1 MTKTKLSVAALSKQ
15 LTGYLA
21 LRDSDPHVNPAKL
34 LAYDLTEKTARGE
47 VTLDQ
52 LENILT
58 EICNREIE
66 ARGVRL
72 AERSG
77 LNARDKWQAMVRKE
91 IKRQADKGF
100 ASFKTW
106 VESQAMGL
114 VVTAHPTFAL
124 PRAARDKIIAASDTQ
139 AGHAKSGKLKPAHLI
154 RTTPPTLLDEHGEAQ
169 NCISQMHGAIDTLNG
184 LILAQAQKSFA
195 SQWHKLTPQ
204 LVNVA
209 SWVGYDLDGRRDIQW
224 SDTIRLKLSEKAT
237 QLRLYTQAARDI
249 AADMGKT
256 QAPALVKFIAAADA
270 ACQHADAELA
280 AFAHNLDDKGQLV
293 AAANLLSTPHKTRWT
308 SAAPGMALLQKAM
321 AETKNKKLQI
331 RLATLRAQM
340 KRCGMGTAALH
351 LRVNAQQVLSAMS
364 AHVAITPGDR
374 LDSRTLL
381 KRVSR
386 FAEQAKC
393 VNTNLADLDV
403 ETSTVNRQLILA
415 AQIIKHIDADM
426 PIRFLIAEC
435 DQASIVLSA
444 LALARYYGVAER
456 LDISPLFETSKAL
469 RNGGRVVAQML
480 EQDAYRTH
488 VKMRGVIAI
497 QTGFSDAGRF
507 MGQVPAVLAI
517 ERLQSHLAAAIAE
530 SGLND
535 VRAVIFNTHGESAGR
550 GGHPGSLTER
560 MDYIMSPWVFN
571 RFEER
576 NIPLTHEFSFQG
588 GDGYLWFDNA
598 QLAEAGLMQLFAA
611 RFKDRSAAETDP
623 FYRDADFIW
632 DFYNEVI
639 NQQDSLYNDADYRFL
654 LSGFARNYLVAS
666 GSRPEIRQASEPL
679 SQSTFTPR
687 RIRAIPHNAL
697 LQQLSVPTHIHFGLG
712 RAGNVDPNR
721 FHAVFSSSAR
731 GRTILSMVQQ
741 VWERT
746 HLQIMAA
753 YGDVQDP
760 NFWISRALAHH
771 EDNDNWT
778 YRVVAHNLYQRN
790 ANARLR
796 QLIYRLRAD
805 GEIFARLMKGIGL
818 PIKLRLQADSHPASL
833 HQILCHAIR
842 LAVIMHAQTQAAA
855 LPVNAPPGATRGE
868 IMEKMCRHELGPV
881 LQILNETYPDH
892 EENGDWSTNLK
903 ERGSDAQ
910 SAPAISRRTVDT
922 LAHCHRLVHLTSVGL
937 MQGHNAYG

>member
-1 MTKTKLSVAALSKQ
+1 MTKTKLSVAALGKQ

-47 VTLDQ
+47 VNLDQ
-52 LENILT
+52 LENILI

-66 ARGVRL
+66 ARGGRL

-77 LNARDKWQAMVRKE
+77 LDELGKWQGRVRKE
-91 IKRQADKGF
+91 IKRRADQGF
-100 ASFKTW
+100 AAFKDWAET
-106 VESQAMGL
+106 EAMGL

-124 PRAARDKIIAASDTQ
+124 PRSARDRIVAATTKTAS
-139 AGHAKSGKLKPAHLI
+139 SRKLTAAQLI
-154 RTTPPTLLDEHGEAQ
+154 RTAPPTLLDEHGEAQ
-169 NCISQMHGAIDTLNG
+169 SCIAQMHGAIDGLNTQ
-184 LILAQAQKSFA
+184 ILAQAQKSFPN
-195 SQWHKLTPQ
+195 QWHKLTPQ
-204 LVNVA
+204 LVSVA

-237 QLRLYTQAARDI
+237 QIALYCKAARAI

-256 QAPALVKFIAAADA
+256 EAPSLTKFIAASHA
-270 ACQHADAELA
+270 ACQHAEAELA
-280 AFAHNLDDKGQLV
+280 AFGHNLDDKDLLV
-293 AAANLLSTPHKTRWT
+293 AAANLLSTPHRARWQ
-308 SAAPGMALLQKAM
+308 SAAAGMALLQKAIG
-321 AETKNKKLQI
+321 ETKNKKLQI
-331 RLATLRAQM
+331 RLATLKAQM

-386 FAEQAKC
+386 FAEQARAVK
-393 VNTNLADLDV
+393 TNLADLDI

-415 AQIIKHIDADM
+415 AQIVKHIDADM

-480 EQDAYRTH
+480 EQDAYRAH

-517 ERLQSHLAAAIAE
+517 ERLQSHLAAAIAD
-530 SGLND
+530 SGLGN

-576 NIPLTHEFSFQG
+576 KIPLTHEFSFQG
-588 GDGYLWFDNA
+588 GDGYLWFDNEA
-598 QLAEAGLMQLFAA
+598 LAEAGLMQLVAA
-611 RFKDRSAAETDP
+611 RFKDRSAAESDP
-623 FYRDADFIW
+623 FYKDADFIW

-712 RAGNVDPNR
+712 RAGNIDPDR
-721 FHAVFSSSAR
+721 FRAVFSSSAR

-741 VWERT
+741 VWART
-746 HLQIMAA
+746 HLQIIAA

-771 EDNDNWT
+771 DDADNWT

-805 GEIFARLMKGIGL
+805 GEIFARLMSAIGL
-818 PIKLRLQADSHPASL
+818 PIELRLQPQSSATTH

-842 LAVIMHAQTQAAA
+842 LAVIMHAQNEAAG

-892 EENGDWSTNLK
+892 DENGEWSQELK
-903 ERGSDAQ
+903 EPGRDEQA
-910 SAPAISRRTVDT
+910 APAVSRRKVAS
-922 LAHCHRLVHLTSVGL
+922 LAHCQKLVHLTSVGL
-937 MQGHNAYG
+937 MQSFNAYG

>member
-1 MTKTKLSVAALSKQ
+1 MTQKNMSVAGLSQQ

-21 LRDSDPHVNPAKL
+21 LRSSDPHVNPAKL
-34 LAYDLTEKTARGE
+34 LAYDLAEKTATGE
-47 VTLDQ
+47 VTLAQ
-52 LENILT
+52 LENILMD
-58 EICNREIE
+58 ICSREMHR
-66 ARGVRL
+66 RGAGL
-72 AERSG
+72 AARSG
-77 LNARDKWQAMVRKE
+77 LNDFSKWQARTKKE
-91 IKRQADKGF
+91 IKQRAEQGF
-100 ASFKTW
+100 ASFKKW
-106 VESQAMGL
+106 VESEAIGL

-124 PRAARDKIIAASDTQ
+124 TQAAREAIIAATKPGQ
-139 AGHAKSGKLKPAHLI
+139 KPRRLSGDAVI
-154 RTTPPTLLDEHGEAQ
+154 RTAPPSLIDEHGEAQ
-169 NCISQMHGAIDTLNG
+169 ACIGKMHSAIDALNAM
-184 LILAQAQKSFA
+184 ILAQAQKSFA
-195 SQWHKLTPQ
+195 DKWQTLTPHM
-204 LVNVA
+204 VSVA

-224 SDTIRLKLSEKAT
+224 SDTIRLKLSEKAA
-237 QLRLYTQAARDI
+237 QLKLYQAEARAI
-249 AADMGKT
+249 AGEMGKNPT
-256 QAPALVKFIAAADA
+256 PSLAAFIDAVDA
-270 ACQHADAELA
+270 AQAVAEAELA
-280 AFAHNLDDKGQLV
+280 AFAGDLDDKKYLV
-293 AAANLLSTPHKTRWT
+293 AAANLLSTSQKNRWT
-308 SAAPGMALLQKAM
+308 SVAPGMALLQKAIG
-321 AETKNKKLQI
+321 ESKNKKLQI
-331 RLATLRAQM
+331 RLSTLRAQM

-386 FAEQAKC
+386 FAAQAKP
-393 VNTNLADLDV
+393 VKTNLADLDF

-415 AQIIKHIDADM
+415 AQIVKHIDADM

-444 LALARYYGVAER
+444 LAMARYYGVAER

-480 EQDAYRTH
+480 EQDTYREH

-517 ERLQSHLAAAIAE
+517 ERLQSHLAAAIDE

-550 GGHPGSLTER
+550 GGHPGSLSER

-571 RFEER
+571 RFAER
-576 NIPLTHEFSFQG
+576 RIPLTHEFSFQG
-588 GDGYLWFDNA
+588 GDGYLWFAN
-598 QLAEAGLMQLFAA
+598 QELADAGLMQLFNA
-611 RFKDRSAAETDP
+611 RFKDRSAAESDP
-623 FYRDADFIW
+623 FYADADFIW

-654 LSGFARNYLVAS
+654 LSGFARNYLIAS

-679 SQSTFTPR
+679 SQTTFTPR

-697 LQQLSVPTHIHFGLG
+697 LQQLSVPTNIHFGLG
-712 RAGNVDPNR
+712 RAGNIDPDR
-721 FHAVFSSSAR
+721 FRTVFSSSAR

-741 VWERT
+741 VWART
-746 HLQIMAA
+746 HLQIMTA

-771 EDNDNWT
+771 EDADNWT

-790 ANARLR
+790 ANAQLR

-805 GEIFARLMKGIGL
+805 GEIFARLMATINM
-818 PIKLRLQADSHPASL
+818 PIELRLGEQTDDSTH

-842 LAVIMHAQTQAAA
+842 LAVMMHAQSQAAT

-881 LQILNETYPDH
+881 LEVLHDTYPDGAEH
-892 EENGDWSTNLK
+892 GDWSKELK
-903 ERGSDAQ
+903 ESGSDKNA
-910 SAPAISRRTVDT
+910 APAVSQRTIAALED
-922 LAHCHRLVHLTSVGL
+922 CQRLVKLTSIGL
-937 MQGHNAYG
+937 MQAHNAYG